1 VSSTPTFPGNTVSVC
16 RRIGGLAA
24 LLLALAAPASAQR
37 VLSKPEQI
45 MTIAKGASLLL
56 ENDGT
61 IQRFSIGDPTV
72 AEATVLSPR
81 EVLISGKTLGVTT
94 LLVWNADASVKLY
107 SVEVTADAAGLE
119 RYLNTVLPG
128 QGVTVSATGNTVTL
142 SGQVRDASVASR
154 AVEIAKGSGAVV
166 VDNLAIP
173 SAIQVLLQVR
183 FAEVSRRALQEYSNR
198 IAVVNPHQLSDNG
211 TWSGS
216 TSSDGDVTFSL
227 LSPGAALNDV
237 LRALKAKG
245 EFKDL
250 AEPSL
255 LALPGKEASFL
266 AGGEFPYPTVQSG
279 AVGNGAITIEWKE
292 FGIRLTFTPTIMR
305 NGNIR
310 LKVAPEVSSL
320 DFANALTYQGFVVPS
335 LLTRRAE
342 TEVELK
348 EGQHLSIAGLIDNSM
363 IDAVSKV
370 PILGDLPIIGFF
382 FRSKRASELRT
393 ELLVIVTPRIV
404 GGADTLPPVPTGE
417 PRDWDWSGSLRLPA
431 DTAKKAQ

>member
-1 VSSTPTFPGNTVSVC
+1 MSVC

-56 ENDGT
+56 ENDVT

-94 LLVWNADASVKLY
+94 LLVWNADGSVKLY

-166 VDNLAIP
+166 VDNLSIP

-183 FAEVSRRALQEYSNR
+183 FAEVSRSALQEYSNR
-198 IAVVNPHQLSDNG
+198 IAVLNPQEVSDNG
-211 TWSGS
+211 DWSGT

-227 LSPGAALNDV
+227 LNPGSSLNDV

-245 EFKDL
+245 DFKDL

-255 LALPGKEASFL
+255 LTLPGKEASFL
-266 AGGEFPYPTVQSG
+266 AGGEFPYPTVQG
-279 AVGNGAITIEWKE
+279 GGGNNAVSITFKE
-292 FGIRLTFTPTIMR
+292 FGIRLKFTPTIMR

-320 DFANALTYQGFVVPS
+320 DFANALTFQGFVVPS
-335 LLTRRAE
+335 LLTRRAD
-342 TEVELK
+342 TEVELQD
-348 EGQHLSIAGLIDNSM
+348 GQHLSIAGLIDNSM
-363 IDAVSKV
+363 IKNVNKI
-370 PILGDLPIIGFF
+370 PILGDLPILGFF
-382 FRSKRASELRT
+382 FRSKSARERRT

-404 GGADTLPPVPTGE
+404 GALDSLPPLPTGE
-417 PRDWDWSGSLRLPA
+417 PRDWDWSGSLRTPS
-431 DTAKKAQ
+431 DTAKRAH